1 MSNIRVWGTWGG
13 GRLSVQTVTLPLNT
27 SNYLWQIIYSDMV
40 PATLQHVSL
49 KLYFL
54 SEAFLD
60 ILTPPHHP
68 LQKNTT
74 IWNRTDHRFGY
85 DLPLN

>member
-1 MSNIRVWGTWGG
+1 MGYLVGAGTFSNHNFAFKHF
-13 GRLSVQTVTLPLNT
+13 TLPLADNL
-27 SNYLWQIIYSDMV
+27 LWYGPCHPS
-40 PATLQHVSL
+40 TRNL

-68 LQKNTT
+68 LQKKNTT
-74 IWNRTDHRFGY
+74 RNRTDHRFGY